1 MFPQAF
7 AFLEEFYGIL
17 TPKET
22 DRPGYVQYV
31 TASGIPLPWLV
42 PGRFTY
48 EHSTFGYSIE
58 LLPGWKV
65 EREGVHDVLLS
76 GRNWP
81 WPEVRIEYTLLPDS
95 AEADDS
101 LVRLAE
107 SRIEEWDKSEVRSF
121 ERVSDGQESYWIY
134 YYGHESPEY
143 CDIDRIERVLIAS
156 HNGRSYG
163 VVLQGVICGAGN
175 HLAVGDMETMLR
187 GFEAKQRADFD
198 MR

>member
-1 MFPQAF
+1 M
-7 AFLEEFYGIL
+7 
-17 TPKET
+17 
-22 DRPGYVQYV
+22 
-31 TASGIPLPWLV
+31 
-42 PGRFTY
+42 
-48 EHSTFGYSIE
+48 
-58 LLPGWKV
+58 
-65 EREGVHDVLLS
+65 
-76 GRNWP
+76 
-81 WPEVRIEYTLLPDS
+81 
-95 AEADDS
+95 
-101 LVRLAE
+101 
-107 SRIEEWDKSEVRSF
+107 
-121 ERVSDGQESYWIY
+121 SDGQESYWIY